1 MSTTA
6 SNRVPPLFLFAL
18 VAVHV
23 VAAAALLRDPGVKTP
38 DYAAT
43 SDAARYHEIA
53 TSPGRPYR
61 DFEVEYPPLAYL
73 GLDAIDTG
81 DFDSTLNV
89 LIVTQLL
96 ADLGIVGLL
105 LWNWGSRAAASYL
118 IIAAPILATVLT
130 KFDLVSVLLAL
141 LAVSLVSRSRDGP
154 GGVALAASVFVK
166 LWPVVLT
173 PWLLVKRRWRAMAWT
188 LAGGFVGLVLWVW
201 LGDIDGPRQVLTF
214 RGAEGWHVESIPA
227 QLALLGGAGDMR
239 FEAGSWRVGAPPSW
253 VGVLLAV
260 AALAFAWWV
269 WNQSRERE
277 DIGLPATVSVA
288 ALLVLS
294 TVLSEQFIVW
304 LVPWAAIAGAA
315 GYRRIERLTLVAVVV
330 TVVLQVFI
338 DEPSSDT
345 TVAQIGYGLR
355 NLVLV
360 AIVIVGTLRLRS
372 TSVNA
377 GAP

>member
-23 VAAAALLRDPGVKTP
+23 AAAAALLRDPGVKTP
-38 DYAAT
+38 AYAAT
-43 SDAARYHEIA
+43 SDAGRYHEIA
-53 TSPGRPYR
+53 TSRGHPYR

-81 DFDSTLNV
+81 DFDSTLNI

-105 LWNWGSRAAASYL
+105 LWNWGSRAAVSYL
-118 IIAAPILATVLT
+118 IIAAPMLATVLT

-188 LAGGFVGLVLWVW
+188 LAGGFAGVALWAW

-239 FEAGSWRVGAPPSW
+239 FEAGSWRIGAPRPGSELSSPSPLSPSP
-253 VGVLLAV
+253 GGCGTRAGS
-260 AALAFAWWV
+260 AKTSACPRRF
-269 WNQSRERE
+269 QSPLSWSCRRFSPSSSSSGSCPGPPLRER
-277 DIGLPATVSVA
+277 PATGE
-288 ALLVLS
+288 LS
-294 TVLSEQFIVW
+294 
-304 LVPWAAIAGAA
+304 
-315 GYRRIERLTLVAVVV
+315 
-330 TVVLQVFI
+330 
-338 DEPSSDT
+338 D
-345 TVAQIGYGLR
+345 
-355 NLVLV
+355 
-360 AIVIVGTLRLRS
+360 
-372 TSVNA
+372 
-377 GAP
+377 